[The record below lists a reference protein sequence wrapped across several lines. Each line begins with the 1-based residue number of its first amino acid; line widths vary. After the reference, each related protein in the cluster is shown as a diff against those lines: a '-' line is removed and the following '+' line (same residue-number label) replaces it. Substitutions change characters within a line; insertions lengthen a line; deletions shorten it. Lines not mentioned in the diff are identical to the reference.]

1 MGTGALGLIAS
12 VAVYVSY
19 RADRAILRD
28 VALHVTEGID
38 DPSDRVLALLGWVHD
53 LEGSASNPAYYLIQK
68 LRATPVQVLELGGDC
83 ADKSRLLYALL
94 SEIDITSSM
103 AMCFDETTYDPTHTI
118 LEARVGADEYMLVDP
133 AYNLFFP
140 NESGGYHDLIDLR
153 RDAQILPQRISA
165 LLAKNPA
172 STARDR
178 YYLSA
183 STTYHTTSTFNWKKN
198 SLTKFALSLAQA
210 IFGEQV
216 YRLGRP
222 CFLECPK
229 IALLMLLLAFSG
241 TAGIVGLA
249 IRQWGRSTRHVVY
262 PRNDAL
268 KPRQT
273 SAQPVTA

>member
-1 MGTGALGLIAS
+1 MRQNRSIYLTTFLLGTCAIGLIAS

-28 VALHVTEGID
+28 VALNVTDGID

-53 LEGSASNPAYYLIQK
+53 LEGSASNPAYYLVQK

-94 SEIDITSSM
+94 SEIDMTSSM
-103 AMCFDETTYDPTHTI
+103 AMCFDEATNDPTHTI
-118 LEARVGADEYMLVDP
+118 LEARIGADEYMLVDP

-140 NESGGYHDLIDLR
+140 DGAGGYHDLMDLR

-165 LLAKNPA
+165 LLAQNPA

-198 SLTKFALSLAQA
+198 GLTKLAFMLAQTV
-210 IFGEQV
+210 FGENV

-222 CFLECPK
+222 CFLTTHQESLCCF
-229 IALLMLLLAFSG
+229 LLCILQYLL
-241 TAGIVGLA
+241 
-249 IRQWGRSTRHVVY
+249 H
-262 PRNDAL
+262 L
-268 KPRQT
+268 KNYIHIYLYLNQ
-273 SAQPVTA
+273 S